1 MRVIGLLMFDCDGV
15 LFDSRQANV
24 LFYNDLLRRFGRPP
38 MSEADTD
45 YVHVHT
51 AWESVARLFRDD
63 PRLVE
68 EVWRAPGLDYAP
80 YIGHM
85 VPEPTLRGLLEDL
98 RGRCR
103 LAVCTNR
110 TTTIGA
116 VLEQHGLAAF
126 FDLVVS
132 ALDVPRPKPHPD
144 QLIRALETFG
154 LPAQAA
160 LYVGDSAVDMEAAR
174 AAGVPFVAYRNP
186 ELAAASHIE
195 RLAELRPLVAARLD

>member
-1 MRVIGLLMFDCDGV
+1 MLDCDGV

-38 MSEADTD
+38 MSPDDVD

-51 AWESVARLFRDD
+51 AEQSVAYLFRGD
-63 PRLVE
+63 PLAQAAEGLR
-68 EVWRAPGLDYAP
+68 PSLDYTP

-85 VPEPTLRGLLEDL
+85 LPEPTLREALECL

-110 TTTIGA
+110 TNTIGA
-116 VLEQHGLAAF
+116 VLAQHGLAGY

-132 ALDVPRPKPHPD
+132 ALDVARPKPAPD
-144 QLIRALETFG
+144 QLVRALTAFG
-154 LPAQAA
+154 CPSAAA
-160 LYVGDSAVDMEAAR
+160 LYVGDAAVDMEAAR
-174 AAGVPFVAYRNP
+174 AAAVPFVAYRNRAL
-186 ELAAASHIE
+186 EAAHHIE
-195 RLAELRPLVAARLD
+195 RLIQLTDLVSATLATTASAG